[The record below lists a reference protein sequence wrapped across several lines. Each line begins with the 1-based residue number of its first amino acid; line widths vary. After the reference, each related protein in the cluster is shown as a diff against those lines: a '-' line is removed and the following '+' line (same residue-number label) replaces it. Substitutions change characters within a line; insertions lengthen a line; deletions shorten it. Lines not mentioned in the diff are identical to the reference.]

1 MEARQAG
8 FLFKNSSPAKKSW
21 ESDFAATVE
30 NTSKRPPQMPI
41 PGANPYTEHTKK
53 HLIPA

>member
-1 MEARQAG
+1 M
-8 FLFKNSSPAKKSW
+8 FKNSSLAKKSW
-21 ESDFAATVE
+21 EREFAATAE
-30 NTSKRPPQMPI
+30 NTSKSPPQRSI